1 MKIKTKILKNIISVL
16 CAATISTSSIVT
28 SVGAVPSG
36 TSNSANNSDIKTKLL
51 NKFGEYTNVRNKYK
65 QWRDS
70 QKIDE
75 KNDLVS
81 GGFNEK
87 FREFCNQNPSVLNAN
102 CNDSS
107 RIQEAIK
114 LMDDAIDAMNK
125 FKNNKAQIK
134 LIKKIVKYNEL
145 GGNFYKWRN
154 HEEIS
159 KENDLSRELRKDLIQ
174 FVKNN
179 KEIFDP
185 GYNDISK
192 MSELNSLLNDAI
204 DTMEYFKN
212 DPNDDTGIKLKKKLN
227 EYDKRVEK
235 FREWRNI
242 NQISEEDD
250 ITHELRVDIG
260 QFYQQNVQAIDLKNK
275 DVVAKKK
282 LLGMLDDAINAMNDF
297 ENPIKRTQIQLTKKI
312 AEYNRTVEKFLN
324 WMDIKKVK
332 EENDLTSQFR
342 AKVDEFI
349 KQNPDVIN
357 SNFYDVLKMQEL
369 IRMID
374 SAVNKMNSF
383 EINYMEQLE
392 AKFKRKCSEYSQKFS
407 EIDDWRKSLTNKSV
421 HGVGICFEK
430 LQDLKYS
437 QPIGYFFNK
446 HVSKSCVRARVS
458 KEDPEQRI
466 QTINNPIY
474 RKYNQIKNN
483 LNSENVEEFA
493 QLVDR
498 AVSRLRLFEDLT
510 PIGEAF
516 DDLEKSQSADSD
528 STTTDT
534 AK

>member
-16 CAATISTSSIVT
+16 CAATISTSSIIT

-36 TSNSANNSDIKTKLL
+36 TSNSANTSDIKTKLL

-107 RIQEAIK
+107 SMQEAIK
-114 LMDDAIDAMNK
+114 LMDDAIDVMNK

-145 GGNFYKWRN
+145 GGNFYNWRN

-159 KENDLSRELRKDLIQ
+159 KENGLSREFRKDLIQ

-212 DPNDDTGIKLKKKLN
+212 NPNDDTGIKLKKKLY
-227 EYDKRVEK
+227 EYDQRTEQ
-235 FREWRNI
+235 FREWRNV
-242 NQISEEDD
+242 NEISEEDD
-250 ITHELRVDIG
+250 TTHEFRVNIKRFCKQNLKAMDFKDKDI
-260 QFYQQNVQAIDLKNK
+260 LL
-275 DVVAKKK
+275 KKK
-282 LLGMLDDAINAMNDF
+282 LISMLDDAINAMNNF
-297 ENPIKRTQIQLTKKI
+297 ENPIKRTQVQLSKKM
-312 AEYNRTVEKFLN
+312 AEYRKTFERFLN
-324 WMDIKKVK
+324 WKDIKKVK
-332 EENDLTSQFR
+332 EEDDLTSQFR
-342 AKVDEFI
+342 TKVDEFI
-349 KQNPDVIN
+349 KQNPNVIN
-357 SNFYDVLKMQEL
+357 SNFDDVLKMQEL
-369 IRMID
+369 IEMID
-374 SAVNKMNSF
+374 SAVNKINSF
-383 EINYMEQLE
+383 EINYMEQME
-392 AKFKRKCSEYSQKFS
+392 TKFNGKYHEYSQKFFRVNN
-407 EIDDWRKSLTNKSV
+407 WRKSLTNKSIY
-421 HGVGICFEK
+421 GIGICFAK
-430 LQDLKYS
+430 LPDLKYE
-437 QPIGYFFNK
+437 QPQGYFFNQ
-446 HVSKSCVRARVS
+446 HVSKSCVRVRVS
-458 KEDPEQRI
+458 KEDPSQTI
-466 QTINNPIY
+466 QTIHNPIY

-483 LNSENVEEFA
+483 LNSENIEKFA
-493 QLVDR
+493 NLVDR
-498 AVSRLRLFEDLT
+498 AVSRLSLFETLT

-516 DDLEKSQSADSD
+516 NDFE
-528 STTTDT
+528 
-534 AK
+534 